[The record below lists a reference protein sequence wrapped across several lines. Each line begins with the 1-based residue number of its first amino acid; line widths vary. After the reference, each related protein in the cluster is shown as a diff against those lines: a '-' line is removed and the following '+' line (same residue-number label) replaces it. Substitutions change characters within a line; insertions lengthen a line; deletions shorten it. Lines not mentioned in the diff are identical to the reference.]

1 MNSSYWLNFRELWS
15 LWPTREISG
24 QLKWYFLV
32 QLSFWLQQLLAINLE
47 KPRKDYAQMFTHHV
61 VTSLLM
67 YVCYAYRYTNIGN
80 VILCIMDVVDILLP
94 VKSTLLAEVTRC

>member
-1 MNSSYWLNFRELWS
+1 MKSPYWLNFRELWAS
-15 LWPTREISG
+15 WPTREVDG

-80 VILCIMDVVDILLP
+80 VILCIMDVVDFLLP
-94 VKSTLLAEVTRC
+94 VRSSVPAAVTNF